1 MEQTEN
7 KINKTVQFFL
17 SISLFFSHP
26 HFFFFFTEKELK
38 ESRSSFVLFSHFLIL
53 FQGVIS
59 LIPENDVSIGYI
71 ILSMSH
77 VRINTITMSVR
88 YVSLGFFTLSKRD
101 VSIDSITVG
110 EFM

>member
-7 KINKTVQFFL
+7 KINKTVQFFF
-17 SISLFFSHP
+17 SISLFFLILI
-26 HFFFFFTEKELK
+26 FFFFTEKELK
-38 ESRSSFVLFSHFLIL
+38 ESKSSFVLFSHFLIL
-53 FQGVIS
+53 FQGIIS
-59 LIPENDVSIGYI
+59 LIPENDVSIDYI